1 MSVPFKVDLKG
12 KTAVVTGGGGILCS
26 CMAETLAACGA
37 KVAILD
43 LKLDAAQK
51 VADKINAAG
60 GTAIGLSANVLEKE
74 SLMAAHEQV
83 KAQLGPCDIL
93 ING

>member
-43 LKLDAAQK
+43 LKLDA
-51 VADKINAAG
+51 
-60 GTAIGLSANVLEKE
+60 GTD
-74 SLMAAHEQV
+74 QR
-83 KAQLGPCDIL
+83 GPKDAPIL
-93 ING
+93 KWKRRLFLTPS

>member
-37 KVAILD
+37 KVAIL
-43 LKLDAAQK
+43 A
-51 VADKINAAG
+51 
-60 GTAIGLSANVLEKE
+60 
-74 SLMAAHEQV
+74 
-83 KAQLGPCDIL
+83 
-93 ING
+93 